1 MLNNKYGNVLTMIL
15 IVIAVT
21 IVGIIGYFAYDTF
34 HTAQVNNN
42 AQLALEEFDRATTK
56 VKKKKSTTT
65 SEEEEAKKQNTVS
78 NTTNPTNTTTS
89 LEEAMNLLSN
99 SSTENQ
105 NTVTE
110 PTVDEEVEN
119 EEPEKVYMEGYEV
132 VGRIEIPKTK
142 VDYPIL
148 GKLTKKTL
156 EIAISV
162 AYGPGPNKVGNTILY
177 GHNYRNNSFFSNN
190 KKLVKNDKVYITDV
204 YGERVEYTIYNI
216 YETVQSDAEYM
227 KRDTNGRREISLQTC
242 TNDSSGRIIV
252 WATADPLEA
261 PAE

>member
-1 MLNNKYGNVLTMIL
+1 MLNNKYGNILTMIL
-15 IVIAVT
+15 IVLTVT
-21 IVGIIGYFAYDTF
+21 IIGIIGYFAYDTF
-34 HTAQVNNN
+34 HTTQVNNN
-42 AQLALEEFDRATTK
+42 AQLALEELERATTK
-56 VKKKKSTTT
+56 VKNKKSTTT
-65 SEEEEAKKQNTVS
+65 GEEEKTNTVS
-78 NTTNPTNTTTS
+78 NTASTSLGDAAALLNTSTEQENDNTT
-89 LEEAMNLLSN
+89 
-99 SSTENQ
+99 
-105 NTVTE
+105 E
-110 PTVDEEVEN
+110 PQEDIQ

-148 GKLTKKTL
+148 AKLTKRTL

-190 KKLVKNDKVYITDV
+190 KKLAKNDKVYITDV
-204 YGERVEYTIYNI
+204 YGDRVEYTIYNI

-227 KRDTNGRREISLQTC
+227 KRETNGRREISLQTC

-252 WATADPLEA
+252 WATADPLE
-261 PAE
+261 ETTESTEE

>member
-1 MLNNKYGNVLTMIL
+1 MFNNKYGNILTMIL
-15 IVIAVT
+15 IILVVT

-34 HTAQVNNN
+34 HTKKVNSN
-42 AQLALEEFDRATTK
+42 AQLALEEFERATTK
-56 VKKKKSTTT
+56 VKKKNSSTNGEENTNSVSNSVSNTLSTSLDEAIASLNTSSATTNTVEEQKT
-65 SEEEEAKKQNTVS
+65 SEE
-78 NTTNPTNTTTS
+78 P
-89 LEEAMNLLSN
+89 
-99 SSTENQ
+99 
-105 NTVTE
+105 
-110 PTVDEEVEN
+110 

-148 GKLTKKTL
+148 AKLTKKTL

-190 KKLVKNDKVYITDV
+190 KKLAKNDKVYITDV
-204 YGERVEYTIYNI
+204 YGDRVEYNIYNI
-216 YETVQSDAEYM
+216 YQTVQSDAEYM

-242 TNDSSGRIIV
+242 TDNSAGRIII
-252 WATADPLEA
+252 WATADPLEES
-261 PAE
+261 AEQVEE

>member
-42 AQLALEEFDRATTK
+42 AQMALEQLEKATTK

-65 SEEEEAKKQNTVS
+65 SEEEKKQNTVN
-78 NTTNPTNTTTS
+78 NTTNTTS
-89 LEEAMNLLSN
+89 NLEDVMNLLS
-99 SSTENQ
+99 SEPQ

-110 PTVDEEVEN
+110 PVEEEAGK
-119 EEPEKVYMEGYEV
+119 EEPEDVFMEGYKV

-148 GKLTKKTL
+148 AKLTKKTL

-190 KKLVKNDKVYITDV
+190 KKLTKNDKVYITDV
-204 YGERVEYTIYNI
+204 YGERVEYTIYNV

-242 TNDSSGRIIV
+242 TNDSSGRIII
-252 WATADPLEA
+252 WATADPLETS
-261 PAE
+261 AE

>member
-42 AQLALEEFDRATTK
+42 AQMALEQLEKATTK
-56 VKKKKSTTT
+56 VKKKKSTT
-65 SEEEEAKKQNTVS
+65 SEEEKKQNTVDATN
-78 NTTNPTNTTTS
+78 NTTSN
-89 LEEAMNLLSN
+89 LEDVMNLLS
-99 SSTENQ
+99 SEPQ

-110 PTVDEEVEN
+110 PVEEKVVN
-119 EEPEKVYMEGYEV
+119 EEPEKVFMEGYEV

-148 GKLTKKTL
+148 AKLTKKTL

-190 KKLVKNDKVYITDV
+190 KKLTKNDKVYITDV

-216 YETVQSDAEYM
+216 YETVQSDADYM

-242 TNDSSGRIIV
+242 TNDSSGRIII

>member
-42 AQLALEEFDRATTK
+42 AQMALEQLEKATTK

-65 SEEEEAKKQNTVS
+65 SEEEKKQNTTDAT
-78 NTTNPTNTTTS
+78 NTTNNTTS
-89 LEEAMNLLSN
+89 NLEDVMNLLS
-99 SSTENQ
+99 SEPQ

-110 PTVDEEVEN
+110 PVEEEVVN
-119 EEPEKVYMEGYEV
+119 EEPEKVFMEGYEV

-148 GKLTKKTL
+148 KKLTKKTL

-190 KKLVKNDKVYITDV
+190 KKLTKNDKVYITDV

-216 YETVQSDAEYM
+216 YETVQSDADYM

-242 TNDSSGRIIV
+242 TNDSSGRIII

>member
-1 MLNNKYGNVLTMIL
+1 MLNNKYGNILTMFL
-15 IVIAVT
+15 IVLVVT
-21 IVGIIGYFAYDTF
+21 IIGILGYFAYDAF
-34 HTAQVNNN
+34 HTKQVNNN
-42 AQLALEEFDRATTK
+42 AQQALEEFERATTK
-56 VKKKKSTTT
+56 VKKKNSSTNGNENTNSVSNTTSTSLEEAIALLNTSSQSTNTVEEQPTT
-65 SEEEEAKKQNTVS
+65 SEEETK
-78 NTTNPTNTTTS
+78 
-89 LEEAMNLLSN
+89 
-99 SSTENQ
+99 
-105 NTVTE
+105 
-110 PTVDEEVEN
+110 

-148 GKLTKKTL
+148 AKLTKKTL

-190 KKLVKNDKVYITDV
+190 KKLAKNDKVYITDV
-204 YGERVEYTIYNI
+204 YGDRVEYTIYNI

-242 TNDSSGRIIV
+242 TDNSAGRIII
-252 WATADPLEA
+252 WATADPLEEN
-261 PAE
+261 AEQVEE